1 MLLNKKSNDTEYNKQ
16 NSISYLFN
24 FLIINDLVGSIL
36 NYTFKMTKN
45 TKVNSAI
52 LIIGNEILS
61 GRTQDTNTSTLAT
74 WLNSIG
80 VKVGEVRV
88 IPDIEKTIIDT
99 LNTLRTTYDYV
110 FTTGGIGP
118 THDDITAESVSKAF
132 GLKYEIHKEAYKILE
147 AYYKPGEFN
156 EGRQKMVWMP
166 ENANLI
172 LNPTSGAPG
181 FNVENVFCLPGVPS
195 ILKSMLGG
203 LTNRIVGGKP
213 ILSLTI
219 SLRTVESEIANALTK
234 VQDDNKDVEIGSYPF
249 FQAGKLGVSIVIRSE
264 EQLKIDNCNSQI
276 LKFVNAKKIEVVER

>member
-1 MLLNKKSNDTEYNKQ
+1 MIKS
-16 NSISYLFN
+16 
-24 FLIINDLVGSIL
+24 
-36 NYTFKMTKN
+36 
-45 TKVNSAI
+45 TKVNAAI

-88 IPDIEKTIIDT
+88 IPDIQKTIIET
-99 LNTLRTTYDYV
+99 LNLLRANYNYI
-110 FTTGGIGP
+110 FTSGGIGP

-181 FNVENVFCLPGVPS
+181 FYVENVFCLPGVPS

-203 LTNRIVGGKP
+203 LTNSIVGGEP

-219 SLRTVESEIANALTK
+219 SLRTVESEIANSLTK
-234 VQDDNKDVEIGSYPF
+234 VQSDNQDVEIGSYPF

-264 EQLKIDNCNSQI
+264 DQSKIDNCNSQI
-276 LKFVNAKKIEVVER
+276 LKFVNDKNIEVVDR

>member
-1 MLLNKKSNDTEYNKQ
+1 MNKNKK
-16 NSISYLFN
+16 
-24 FLIINDLVGSIL
+24 
-36 NYTFKMTKN
+36 
-45 TKVNSAI
+45 VNAAI

-61 GRTQDTNTSTLAT
+61 GRTQDTNTTTIAL

-80 VKVGEVRV
+80 VKVQEVRV
-88 IPDIEKTIIDT
+88 IPDIENIIIET
-99 LNTLRTTYDYV
+99 VNHLRKVNDYV

-118 THDDITAESVSKAF
+118 THDDITAQSISKAF
-132 GLKYEIHKEAYKILE
+132 GIKYEIHKEAYKILE

-195 ILKSMLGG
+195 IMKSMLGS
-203 LTNRIVGGKP
+203 LKNRIVGGDP
-213 ILSLTI
+213 ILSHTI
-219 SLRTVESEIANALTK
+219 SLRTVESEIANSLTK
-234 VQDDNKDVEIGSYPF
+234 VQDNNLDIEIGSYPF

-264 EQLKIDNCNSQI
+264 DQFKIDTCTNQI
-276 LKFVNAKKIEVVER
+276 LDFVKEKKIEIVDR

>member
-1 MLLNKKSNDTEYNKQ
+1 
-16 NSISYLFN
+16 
-24 FLIINDLVGSIL
+24 
-36 NYTFKMTKN
+36 MTKKI
-45 TKVNSAI
+45 KVNATI

-61 GRTQDTNTSTLAT
+61 GRTKDTNTSTLAT

-80 VKVGEVRV
+80 VKVEEVRV
-88 IPDIEKTIIDT
+88 IPDIEKKIIDT
-99 LNTLRTTYDYV
+99 LNFLSSTYDYV

-132 GLKYEIHKEAYKILE
+132 GIKYEIHKEAYKILK

-181 FNVENVFCLPGVPS
+181 FYVKNVFCLPGVPS

-203 LTNRIVGGKP
+203 LTNSIVGGEP
-213 ILSLTI
+213 IRSLTI
-219 SLRTVESEIANALTK
+219 SLRTVESEIANSLTK
-234 VQDDNKDVEIGSYPF
+234 VQNDNQDVEIGSYPF
-249 FQAGKLGVSIVIRSE
+249 FHAGKLGVSIVIRSE
-264 EQLKIDNCNSQI
+264 DQSKIDSCKTEI
-276 LKFVNAKKIEVVER
+276 LSFVNNKKIAIVDR